1 MEFKKATKKASKL
14 RLAIASPA
22 GGGKTFSA
30 LRIAKGIGGK
40 TALIDTEYKTA
51 SKYSDRFNFDVLE
64 LNNETPIPE
73 FINAIELAGKSGY
86 EILIIDSMSH
96 AWESLLD
103 AIEKVAKGKYNGNT
117 FAAWKDKA
125 GGQMQSDFINAIL
138 KSPMHIIA
146 CFRVKTEWV
155 VEQNDKGK
163 MQPKRIGMS
172 VKQREGIEYEFD
184 IFMEGNIEHFFT
196 ITKDRTGKF
205 QDQVLEKPDET
216 FGKSLI
222 EWLSQGEIPDPE
234 PIKEKEQDLFE
245 KALQTAIDE
254 IKSQKTLEQVVAI
267 WTKYKHFQTNKLFI
281 DAKDGM
287 KSFLKPDK

>member
-14 RLAIASPA
+14 RAAIAAPA
-22 GGGKTFSA
+22 GGGKTLTA
-30 LRIAKGIGGK
+30 LKIAKGIGGK
-40 TALIDTEYKTA
+40 VALIDTEFKTA
-51 SKYSDRFNFDVLE
+51 SKYSDRYDFDVLE
-64 LNNETPIPE
+64 LSNETPIPE
-73 FINAIELAGKSGY
+73 FIEAIRLAGDHGY
-86 EILIIDSMSH
+86 STLIIDSMSH

-155 VEQNDKGK
+155 VEPNDKGK
-163 MQPKRIGMS
+163 MIPKRIGMS

-184 IFMEGNIEHFFT
+184 IFLEGNIEHYFT

-205 QDQVLEKPDET
+205 QDQVIEKPDES
-216 FGKSLI
+216 FGKQLI
-222 EWLSQGEIPDPE
+222 DWLNEGEKLPDLLPNTDAWT
-234 PIKEKEQDLFE
+234 K
-245 KALQTAIDE
+245 AIDWLKKGNKIGTIE
-254 IKSQKTLEQVVAI
+254 IKYSLNQENREQLISESV
-267 WTKYKHFQTNKLFI
+267 
-281 DAKDGM
+281 
-287 KSFLKPDK
+287 